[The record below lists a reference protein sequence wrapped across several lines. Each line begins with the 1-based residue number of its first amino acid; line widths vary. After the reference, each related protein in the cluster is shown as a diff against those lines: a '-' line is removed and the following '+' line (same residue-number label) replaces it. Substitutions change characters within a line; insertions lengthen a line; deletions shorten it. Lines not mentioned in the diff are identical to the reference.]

1 MAIINAVNFNNIRSL
16 TNENYIELKPLTI
29 LVGKN
34 SVGKSTF
41 ARTFPL
47 IRQSCEATKKSPIL
61 WYGKYVDFG
70 DYETAI
76 NKYKA
81 EDGIKLGFNI
91 SLSGSEILDI
101 LDTDYAFRAQ
111 FGHEFFRKISKIDN
125 KIKLK
130 IEFMFKKNKD
140 ESYSYNIGLS
150 LLENTIKINL
160 NKDEIDVEVNK
171 VKYNLNKDK
180 RYTFNQN
187 KILPGLSLNIETEK
201 KIFNYGFNYFHFQNH
216 IFIQLLD
223 EYFKKNKDKKNL
235 LPENNNERLEHY
247 SKILSY
253 LNYEIIQK
261 IDKNLLKNI
270 NRPPIELNII
280 DTIDIMEFEKIFW
293 VSKTSKLLDF
303 IDDIIFDYFSKVQ
316 YLEPLR
322 ATAQR
327 YYRKQEYAIDEVD
340 SKGSNI
346 GMFMLEHHKQ
356 TKLKRL
362 IKNHFNLEFIAEQEN
377 SHITLKLLLENSDKI
392 NLADLG
398 VGYSQ
403 LLPVILQLWNSAYN
417 NHNVINKCVVV
428 EQPELHL
435 HPAYQA
441 KIADITTEII
451 NDLKKSKKR
460 QSFIFETHSQ
470 NLINRL
476 GELIEDG
483 KLDHNEVQILIFDND
498 QNSTHITHSKFNEE
512 GILEN
517 WPFGFFN

>member
-47 IRQSCEATKKSPIL
+47 IKQSCEAKKKSPIL

-76 NKYKA
+76 NKYKT
-81 EDGIKLGFNI
+81 EDGIKLGFEITLGGSDIVNI
-91 SLSGSEILDI
+91 F
-101 LDTDYAFRAQ
+101 DTNYASIAQ
-111 FGHEFFRKISKIDN
+111 LGHDFLRKITKINDTN
-125 KIKLK
+125 LK
-130 IEFMFKKNKD
+130 VEFTFKKNKD
-140 ESYSYNIGLS
+140 ESYFYDIELAI
-150 LLENTIKINL
+150 LEKKIKIIL
-160 NKDEIDVEVNK
+160 NKDIIH
-171 VKYNLNKDK
+171 VKINESEYNLNKDK
-180 RYTFNQN
+180 KYTFNQN
-187 KILPGLSLNIETEK
+187 KIFPSLSLNIETEK
-201 KIFNYGFNYFHFQNH
+201 KLFKYGFNYFHYQNH
-216 IFIQLLD
+216 IFVELLD
-223 EYFKKNKDKKNL
+223 EFFKKNRNKKSL
-235 LPENNNERLEHY
+235 LPKDQNEKLEYY
-247 SKILSY
+247 SEILSY
-253 LNYEIIQK
+253 LII
-261 IDKNLLKNI
+261 KNFLKLDQNISKNI
-270 NRPPIELNII
+270 TSTNIDINII
-280 DTIDIMEFEKIFW
+280 DKIGITEIENLFW
-293 VSKTSKLLDF
+293 VSKVSKLLDF
-303 IDDIIFDYFSKVQ
+303 LDDLISDYFLKVQ

-327 YYRKQEYAIDEVD
+327 YYRKQEYAINEVD

-346 GMFMLEHHKQ
+346 GMFMLEYHNQ
-356 TKLKRL
+356 SKLKKL
-362 IKNHFNLEFIAEQEN
+362 IKSHFNLEFIAEQEN

-417 NHNVINKCVVV
+417 SANITNKCVVI

-451 NDLKKSKKR
+451 NDLKSQKER
-460 QSFIFETHSQ
+460 QAFIFETHSQ

-476 GELIEDG
+476 GELIEEG
-483 KLDHNEVQILIFDND
+483 KLDHNDVQILIFNND
-498 QNSTHITHSKFNEE
+498 LNSTQIINSNFSKD
-512 GILEN
+512 GVLEN

>member
-1 MAIINAVNFNNIRSL
+1 MAIIKAVNFNNIRSL
-16 TNENYIELKPLTI
+16 TDENYVELKPLTI

-47 IRQSCEATKKSPIL
+47 IKQSCEAKKKSPIL

-76 NKYKA
+76 NKYKT
-81 EDGIKLGFNI
+81 EDGIKLGFEIKLGGSDIVNI
-91 SLSGSEILDI
+91 F
-101 LDTDYAFRAQ
+101 DTNYASIAQ
-111 FGHEFFRKISKIDN
+111 LGHDFLRKITKINDTN
-125 KIKLK
+125 LNV
-130 IEFMFKKNKD
+130 EFTFKKNND
-140 ESYSYNIGLS
+140 ESYSYDIDLS
-150 LLENTIKINL
+150 ILEKKIKILL
-160 NKDEIDVEVNK
+160 NKDTIDVKINNLE
-171 VKYNLNKDK
+171 YNLNKDK
-180 RYTFNQN
+180 KYTFTQN
-187 KILPGLSLNIETEK
+187 KIFPSLSLNIETEK
-201 KIFNYGFNYFHFQNH
+201 KLFKYGFNYFHYQNH
-216 IFIQLLD
+216 IFVELLD
-223 EYFKKNKDKKNL
+223 DYFKKNRSKKSL
-235 LPENNNERLEHY
+235 LPKDQNEKMEYY
-247 SKILSY
+247 SHILSH
-253 LNYEIIQK
+253 LII
-261 IDKNLLKNI
+261 KNFIKVDQTISKNI
-270 NRPPIELNII
+270 SDSVLDINII
-280 DTIDIMEFEKIFW
+280 NKIGITEIENLFW
-293 VSKTSKLLDF
+293 VSKVSKLLEF
-303 IDDIIFDYFSKVQ
+303 IDDLISDYFLKVQ

-346 GMFMLEHHKQ
+346 GMFMLEHHNQ
-356 TKLKRL
+356 TKLKKL
-362 IKNHFNLEFIAEQEN
+362 IKSHFNLEFIAEQEN

-417 NHNVINKCVVV
+417 SENITNKCVVI

-441 KIADITTEII
+441 KIADITIEII
-451 NDLKKSKKR
+451 NDLKAQKKR
-460 QSFIFETHSQ
+460 QAFIFETHSQ

-476 GELIEDG
+476 GELIEEG
-483 KLDHNEVQILIFDND
+483 KLNHNDVQILIFDND
-498 QNSTHITHSKFNEE
+498 LNSTKITHSKFNEE

>member
-1 MAIINAVNFNNIRSL
+1 MAIINAVKFNNIRSL
-16 TNENYIELKPLTI
+16 TDANYIELKPLII

-47 IRQSCEATKKSPIL
+47 LRQSCEANKKSPIL

-76 NKYKA
+76 NKNKT
-81 EDGIKLGFNI
+81 EDGIKLGFEI
-91 SLSGSEILDI
+91 KLDGSDILSI
-101 LDTDYAFRAQ
+101 LDTNYSFIAQ
-111 FGHEFFRKISKIDN
+111 LGHDFLRKITKIRDT
-125 KIKLK
+125 KLK
-130 IEFMFKKNKD
+130 LEFNFKKNKD
-140 ESYSYNIGLS
+140 ESYSYDINLS
-150 LLENTIKINL
+150 ILEKNIKITL
-160 NKDEIDVEVNK
+160 NKDIIDVDINNSN
-171 VKYNLNKDK
+171 YNLNKEK
-180 RYTFNQN
+180 KYTFTQN
-187 KILPGLSLNIETEK
+187 RILPSLSLNIDTEK
-201 KIFNYGFNYFHFQNH
+201 KIFKYGFNYFHYQNH
-216 IFIQLLD
+216 IFVELLD
-223 EYFKKNKDKKNL
+223 EYFKKNRAQKNL
-235 LPENNNERLEHY
+235 LPKNQNKKLECY
-247 SKILSY
+247 SEILSY
-253 LNYEIIQK
+253 LI
-261 IDKNLLKNI
+261 LKNI
-270 NRPPIELNII
+270 LTMDSTISKNINNTNLDINLIEQFNIN
-280 DTIDIMEFEKIFW
+280 EFENIFW
-293 VSKTSKLLDF
+293 VSKVSKLLEFVDNF
-303 IDDIIFDYFSKVQ
+303 ISDYFSQVQ

-327 YYRKQEYAIDEVD
+327 YYRKQEYAINEVD

-356 TKLKRL
+356 SKLKKL
-362 IKNHFNLEFIAEQEN
+362 IKNHFNLEFIAEQES
-377 SHITLKLLLENSDKI
+377 SHITLKLLLENDDKI

-417 NHNVINKCVVV
+417 NADITNKCVVI

-451 NDLKKSKKR
+451 NDLKTQKNR

-476 GELIEDG
+476 GELIEEG
-483 KLDHNEVQILIFDND
+483 KLDHNDVQILIFDNNL
-498 QNSTHITHSKFNEE
+498 NSTQITHSKFNEE

>member
-1 MAIINAVNFNNIRSL
+1 MATINAVNFNNIRSL

-41 ARTFPL
+41 ARIFPL
-47 IRQSCEATKKSPIL
+47 IRQSCEANKKSPIL

-76 NKYKA
+76 NKYNT

-91 SLSGSEILDI
+91 SLDSSDLLSI
-101 LDTDYAFRAQ
+101 LDTNFSTIAQ
-111 FGHEFFRKISKIDN
+111 LGHEFIRKIN
-125 KIKLK
+125 KLK
-130 IEFMFKKNKD
+130 NTDLKLEFIFKKNRD
-140 ESYSYNIGLS
+140 ESYYYDINFSI
-150 LLENTIKINL
+150 LENNIKLIL
-160 NKDEIDVEVNK
+160 NKDDINIQINNTA
-171 VKYNLNKDK
+171 YNLNKDK
-180 RYTFNQN
+180 RYIFSQN
-187 KILPGLSLNIETEK
+187 KILPILALNIDSEK
-201 KIFNYGFNYFHFQNH
+201 KSFKYGFNYFHYQNH

-223 EYFKKNKDKKNL
+223 EYFKKNKIKKSL
-235 LPENNNERLEHY
+235 LPENQGEKLEHY

-253 LNYEIIQK
+253 LVYDNINK
-261 IDKNLLKNI
+261 LDKNILKNI
-270 NRPPIELNII
+270 NVPPIELDII
-280 DTIDIMEFEKIFW
+280 DTIDINEFEKIFW
-293 VSKTSKLLDF
+293 VSKISNLLELTDS
-303 IDDIIFDYFSKVQ
+303 IIYDYFSKVQ

-346 GMFMLEHHKQ
+346 GMFMLEHHKKS
-356 TKLKRL
+356 KLKRL
-362 IKNHFNLEFIAEQEN
+362 IKNHFNLEFIAEQES
-377 SHITLKLLLENSDKI
+377 SHITLKLLLNNTDKI

-417 NHNVINKCVVV
+417 SYNISNKCVVI

-451 NDLKKSKKR
+451 NDLKNTNDS
-460 QSFIFETHSQ
+460 QAFIFETHSQ

-476 GELIEDG
+476 GELIEEG
-483 KLDHNEVQILIFDND
+483 KLDHNDVQILIFDND
-498 QNSTHITHSKFNEE
+498 LNSTKITHSKFNEE